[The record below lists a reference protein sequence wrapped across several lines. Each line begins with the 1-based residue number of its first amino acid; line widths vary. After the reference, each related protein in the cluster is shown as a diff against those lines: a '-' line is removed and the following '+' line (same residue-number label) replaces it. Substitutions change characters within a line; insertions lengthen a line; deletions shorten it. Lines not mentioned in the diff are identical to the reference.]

1 MTNTLKTDRFRFHM
15 IREAFFPDASVFGVE
30 MTDITTARAPFIFTA
45 EEAME
50 LGHKLVEAGS
60 AALTLERKRTR

>member
-1 MTNTLKTDRFRFHM
+1 MKTDLFKFAM
-15 IREAFFPDASVFGVE
+15 IRAAFFPEGDGGEYGVE
-30 MTDITTARAPFIFTA
+30 MSDITSAGLPFVFTA